1 MQSAREELRGRKPGE
16 ALSLSGRFKRKLNRP
31 VLFLPSRTVHAVNIS
46 FQVPANQELTDWSKR
61 PPRDTF
67 WPKAWC
73 WSEDHLFWCVSFYFQ
88 REAVAGLALTDANKT
103 ARHSGWKHLPAGVL
117 YVLDFWKTKF
127 LNPEKFPCR
136 WVPLSF
142 DSNNRMFRFFMLG
155 CLFFFF
161 FYHGSA
167 KSSEPGNT
175 SVYSE
180 NHLSVFTTFTS
191 DSVFSVQLLVLST
204 LGFYLFFACFV
215 FFFCRFEAQL
225 FFLFLLRETFVL
237 VHQLYRTVGKTSV
250 QECDTLESKRVSRT
264 ECLFSGLHTWILK
277 CLLQ

>member
-161 FYHGSA
+161 FTMAVQNLLNQEIHLYTLKITCQCLQHLPPIQCSA
-167 KSSEPGNT
+167 CSSWFCLRWAFI
-175 SVYSE
+175 Y
-180 NHLSVFTTFTS
+180 F
-191 DSVFSVQLLVLST
+191 LL
-204 LGFYLFFACFV
+204 V
-215 FFFCRFEAQL
+215 FFFFFADLKLSSFSSSCYGRHL
-225 FFLFLLRETFVL
+225 FLFTN
-237 VHQLYRTVGKTSV
+237 
-250 QECDTLESKRVSRT
+250 CT
-264 ECLFSGLHTWILK
+264 EL
-277 CLLQ
+277 

>member
-161 FYHGSA
+161 LPWQCKIFWTRKYICILW
-167 KSSEPGNT
+167 KSLV
-175 SVYSE
+175 SVY
-180 NHLSVFTTFTS
+180 NIYLR
-191 DSVFSVQLLVLST
+191 FSVQRAAPGSVYAGLL
-204 LGFYLFFACFV
+204 FIFCLFF
-215 FFFCRFEAQL
+215 FFFFADLKLSSFSSSCYGRHL
-225 FFLFLLRETFVL
+225 FLFTN
-237 VHQLYRTVGKTSV
+237 
-250 QECDTLESKRVSRT
+250 CT
-264 ECLFSGLHTWILK
+264 EL
-277 CLLQ
+277 